1 MKKAMLLP
9 LVLAFT
15 LLATLFAFVP
25 AASASSGPGPYPKG
39 CIPGYAYTNVSN
51 WGTDRVQTSPE
62 FYYNNNTSV
71 TVTKTWTSTISVSV
85 TISAT
90 GQASGDLNAVLAG
103 VKAQVNAGVQF
114 SITGTYTDS
123 VTYNIPPGKSIG
135 VTYGVTRQI
144 AYGDYTYLSNYC
156 VTTDYGYQES
166 WSPWRLEWLKVAG
179 NL

>member
-1 MKKAMLLP
+1 MLMNVRIVIIHDVQDEITSLKRLLMQEGYEVVAIPLKMDVRKNVLP
-9 LVLAFT
+9 RDIYLI
-15 LLATLFAFVP
+15 LF
-25 AASASSGPGPYPKG
+25 
-39 CIPGYAYTNVSN
+39 YTPSL
-51 WGTDRVQTSPE
+51 T
-62 FYYNNNTSV
+62 
-71 TVTKTWTSTISVSV
+71 
-85 TISAT
+85 
-90 GQASGDLNAVLAG
+90 AVLAG